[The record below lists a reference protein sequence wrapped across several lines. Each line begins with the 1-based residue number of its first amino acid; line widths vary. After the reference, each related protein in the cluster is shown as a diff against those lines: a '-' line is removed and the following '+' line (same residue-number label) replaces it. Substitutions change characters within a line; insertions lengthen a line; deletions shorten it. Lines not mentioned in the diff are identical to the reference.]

1 MRNALERVEE
11 VDPTRRLC
19 PAVTVSDGTHRLEV
33 ALRSDRP
40 ASSSRLL
47 TAASSL
53 MRWGGGLERRLMS
66 VSPQALSWTFDP
78 RPGHERECDRRL
90 RRVLPLLLPPGVKD
104 DLYPFQRTGVAWLL
118 RNRKAILADDMGLGK
133 TIQVIAAIRRL
144 YRYGRIESCLVVA
157 PRTLLANWLAE
168 AERWAPELITQR
180 LDFTNRTFTPARWR
194 GAVARAHILLA
205 SYEDLRGLWDDLEG
219 QPPDLIVADEA
230 HRLRK
235 AESLTHRAMRKIPSP
250 RLWALTG
257 TPVERDAQDLAC
269 LLSLIE
275 PRRFAIDDHRHG
287 IDALRARVRPYLLR
301 RTKDLVLPELPE
313 ATEHIEAVELHPSQ
327 RHVYSQAL
335 SSAGRQSDE
344 GYLALFNKLRSI
356 CDIDP
361 DTGESSKLDRA
372 VELIETAAEAGSKA
386 VVFSYMLE
394 PLRHLHKRL
403 AAQHRDIATVL
414 TGEQSLKERKRSV
427 ERFKRHP
434 DCWAL
439 LASSRVASEG
449 LTLTE
454 ANRVIFINRWWN
466 PSTNAQAVD
475 RVVRIGQRKPV
486 QVHYLTCIN
495 TVEDRLQPM
504 LDRKELTFEQLVE
517 TLRHRPD
524 DARRLLAPQR

>member
-1 MRNALERVEE
+1 M
-11 VDPTRRLC
+11 
-19 PAVTVSDGTHRLEV
+19 
-33 ALRSDRP
+33 
-40 ASSSRLL
+40 
-47 TAASSL
+47 
-53 MRWGGGLERRLMS
+53 
-66 VSPQALSWTFDP
+66 
-78 RPGHERECDRRL
+78 
-90 RRVLPLLLPPGVKD
+90 LLPPGVKD
-104 DLYPFQRTGVAWLL
+104 DLYPFQRRGVAWLL
-118 RNRKAILADDMGLGK
+118 RNHKAILADDMGLGK

-144 YRYGRIESCLVVA
+144 YRYGRIESCLVIA
-157 PRTLLANWLAE
+157 PRTLLANWLTE
-168 AERWAPELITQR
+168 ADRWAPDLIAQR
-180 LDFTNRTFTPARWR
+180 LDFTSRGFTPAHWR

-205 SYEDLRGLWDDLEG
+205 SYEDLRSLWDDLEG

-235 AESLTHRAMRKIPSP
+235 AESLAHQAMRKVPAP

-269 LLSLIE
+269 LLSLLQ

-287 IDALRARVRPYLLR
+287 LDTLRVRARPYLLR

-313 ATEHIEAVELHPSQ
+313 ATEHIETVELHSSQ
-327 RHVYSQAL
+327 RLAYTRAM
-335 SSAGRQSDE
+335 SSIGRRTEE
-344 GYLALFNKLRSI
+344 GYLALFNRLRSI

-361 DTGESSKLDRA
+361 DTGNSSKLDRA
-372 VELIETAAEAGSKA
+372 VEMIESAAADGSKT

-403 AAQHRDIATVL
+403 AARHGNIAAVL

-427 ERFKRHP
+427 EQFKSQS

-466 PSTNAQAVD
+466 PSTNSQAVD
-475 RVVRIGQRKPV
+475 RVVRIGQRKAV
-486 QVHYLTCIN
+486 TVHYLTCTN
-495 TVEDRLQPM
+495 TVEDRLQPL
-504 LDRKELTFEQLVE
+504 LDRKEMTFDQLIE
-517 TLRHRPD
+517 ALQHRPD
-524 DARRLLAPQR
+524 TARQLLSAMPSPREEAAGNQALIDRVDR

>member
-1 MRNALERVEE
+1 M
-11 VDPTRRLC
+11 
-19 PAVTVSDGTHRLEV
+19 G
-33 ALRSDRP
+33 
-40 ASSSRLL
+40 AS
-47 TAASSL
+47 
-53 MRWGGGLERRLMS
+53 
-66 VSPQALSWTFDP
+66 LSWDFDP
-78 RPGHERECDRRL
+78 RPGHERNCDRRL

-104 DLYPFQRTGVAWLL
+104 DLYPFQRSGVAWLL
-118 RNRKAILADDMGLGK
+118 RTPKAILADDMGLGK
-133 TIQVIAAIRRL
+133 TIQVIAAVRRL

-157 PRTLLANWLAE
+157 PRTLLTNWLAE
-168 AERWAPELITQR
+168 TDRWAPELIAQR

-194 GAVARAHILLA
+194 GAVARAHVLLA

-235 AESLTHRAMRKIPSP
+235 AESLTYGSMREIAAP
-250 RLWALTG
+250 RFWALSG

-269 LLSLIE
+269 LLSLLE

-313 ATEHIEAVELHPSQ
+313 VTEHIESVELHSSQ
-327 RHVYSQAL
+327 RLAYAREL
-335 SSAGRQSDE
+335 SSVGRRFED

-356 CDIDP
+356 CDLDP
-361 DTGESSKLDRA
+361 GTGESSKLDR
-372 VELIETAAEAGSKA
+372 VEELIESASADGDKT

-394 PLRHLHKRL
+394 PLRQLHTRL
-403 AAQHRDIATVL
+403 AARRGSIAALL
-414 TGEQSLKERKRSV
+414 TGGQSLDERRRSV
-427 ERFKRHP
+427 DRFKMQP

-439 LASSRVASEG
+439 LASTRVASEG

-454 ANRVIFINRWWN
+454 ANRVVFINRWWN
-466 PSTNAQAVD
+466 PSTNSQAVD

-486 QVHYLTCIN
+486 SVHYLTCVN

-504 LDRKELTFEQLVE
+504 LDRKETTFEQLIE
-517 TLRHRPD
+517 ALRHRPEA
-524 DARRLLAPQR
+524 ARELLDP

>member
-1 MRNALERVEE
+1 MRSILPASADSSTGNTGTGRLELRIALE
-11 VDPTRRLC
+11 PRRRERAAIDWLLANDA
-19 PAVTVSDGTHRLEV
+19 AVARQVKRGRT
-33 ALRSDRP
+33 
-40 ASSSRLL
+40 AS
-47 TAASSL
+47 A
-53 MRWGGGLERRLMS
+53 
-66 VSPQALSWTFDP
+66 WTFDP
-78 RPGHERECDRRL
+78 RPGHERSCDRRL

-104 DLYPFQRTGVAWLL
+104 DLYPFQRSGVAWLL
-118 RNRKAILADDMGLGK
+118 RTPKAILADDMGLGK
-133 TIQVIAAIRRL
+133 TVQVIGAVRRL

-180 LDFTNRTFTPARWR
+180 LRFTNRTFTAASWR
-194 GAVARAHILLA
+194 GAVARAHVLLA

-235 AESLTHRAMRKIPSP
+235 AESLAHQAMRRIAAP

-269 LLSLIE
+269 LLSLLD

-287 IDALRARVRPYLLR
+287 IDAMRARARPYLLR

-313 ATEHIEAVELHPSQ
+313 ATERIEAVDLHPAQQQAYNS
-327 RHVYSQAL
+327 AL
-335 SSAGRQSDE
+335 SSIGRKSEE

-372 VELIETAAEAGSKA
+372 AELIESAVADGCKT

-394 PLRHLHKRL
+394 PLRQLHKRL
-403 AAQHRDIATVL
+403 TAAHGGIAAML
-414 TGEQSLKERKRSV
+414 TGEQSLDQRKRSV
-427 ERFKRHP
+427 RRFKTQP
-434 DCWAL
+434 DCWVL
-439 LASSRVASEG
+439 LASTRVASEG

-454 ANRVIFINRWWN
+454 ANRVILLNRWWN
-466 PSTNAQAVD
+466 PSTNSQAVD

-486 QVHYLTCIN
+486 TVHYLTCTN
-495 TVEDRLQPM
+495 TVEDRLQPL
-504 LDRKELTFEQLVE
+504 LDRKEMTFDQLIE
-517 TLRHRPD
+517 ALQHRPETV
-524 DARRLLAPQR
+524 RPLLA